1 MCNFVEEPARNSQ
14 SLLALPSP
22 LLSSQT
28 VAWNLFSASLTLEVK
43 SLNRFHCFSDL
54 TAISC
59 RRLQRDCNEGC
70 TVKGVNIPK
79 GMPIMIPV
87 YAIHHDPKIWP
98 EPEKFN
104 PER

>member
-1 MCNFVEEPARNSQ
+1 MEKAIQRLCPNHLDIDRAPLEKISRN
-14 SLLALPSP
+14 
-22 LLSSQT
+22 
-28 VAWNLFSASLTLEVK
+28 
-43 SLNRFHCFSDL
+43 SDL

-98 EPEKFN
+98 EPETFN